1 MSRGVLIW
9 SNLRGN
15 LMSEVTFLKF
25 ERDVLRCAKNRAR
38 KTEFLH
44 SFLDNT
50 AHEGLSSS
58 WSEFS
63 TDVRV

>member
-1 MSRGVLIW
+1 LC
-9 SNLRGN
+9 
-15 LMSEVTFLKF
+15 
-25 ERDVLRCAKNRAR
+25 CAKVSVR
-38 KTEFLH
+38 KGEFLH

-50 AHEGLSSS
+50 AREGLSSS